1 MLLKIWALKPDSN
14 IIVVYPAKGFF
25 KLPVEKKVKKKKKM
39 SRVILLRKNLRH
51 DGKFFLVKKTPLSK
65 LQLENSRF
73 LFFLLR
79 FDFFGSNLRK

>member
-51 DGKFFLVKKTPLSK
+51 DGKLFLVKKTPLSK